1 MTSDPISDL
10 LATVKNGYMS
20 HKKEVSI
27 PYSKLKEVLAK
38 VLYQNGYLAKVT
50 ISETGVRKK
59 IKADLK
65 YRDKKAVLEQIVRV
79 SKPGRRVYVKW
90 NNIPRVLGGLGC
102 VILSTPVGLITGEQA
117 KIKKIGGE
125 IICKIW

>member
-20 HKKEVSI
+20 HKKEVFI

>member
-20 HKKEVSI
+20 HRKDVSI
-27 PYSKLKEVLAK
+27 PYSRLKEVLAK
-38 VLYQNGYLAKVT
+38 VLYQNGYLSKVT
-50 ISETGVRKK
+50 VSETGAKKK
-59 IKADLK
+59 IIAVLK
-65 YRDKKAVLEQIVRV
+65 YEDKKAVLEQIVRV

-90 NNIPRVLGGLGC
+90 NNIPRVFGGLGC
-102 VILSTPVGLITGEQA
+102 VIISTPLGLITGEQA
-117 KIKKIGGE
+117 KTKKAGGE

>member
-20 HKKEVSI
+20 HRKDVAI
-27 PYSKLKEVLAK
+27 PYSQLKEVLAK
-38 VLYQNGYLAKVT
+38 VLYQNGYLSKVT
-50 ISETGVRKK
+50 VSDTGTKKK
-59 IKADLK
+59 IIAVLK
-65 YRDKKAVLEQIVRV
+65 YEDKKAVLEQIVRV

-102 VILSTPVGLITGEQA
+102 IIISSPLGLITGEQA
-117 KIKKIGGE
+117 KTKKVGGE

>member
-10 LATVKNGYMS
+10 LATVKNGYMA

-59 IKADLK
+59 SSIRANYQSQQARTACLCQ
-65 YRDKKAVLEQIVRV
+65 VEQYPPR
-79 SKPGRRVYVKW
+79 PGRIR
-90 NNIPRVLGGLGC
+90 LC
-102 VILSTPVGLITGEQA
+102 D
-117 KIKKIGGE
+117 
-125 IICKIW
+125 IIHSFWTYHRRSGKNQKNRRRNYL

>member
-1 MTSDPISDL
+1 
-10 LATVKNGYMS
+10 MS
-20 HKKEVSI
+20 HKKDVSF
-27 PYSKLKEVLAK
+27 PYSKLKEVLANT
-38 VLYQNGYLAKVT
+38 LYQNGYLAKVT
-50 ISETGVRKK
+50 VIETGVRKK
-59 IKADLK
+59 IIAVLK
-65 YRDKKAVLEQIVRV
+65 YVNKKAVLEKIVRV

-102 VILSTPVGLITGEQA
+102 VILSTPLGIITGEQA